1 MLAARAQRGIAPLPR
16 TGKAGPWP
24 RPWRPRPHRTT
35 GRTRPGDGALLVVEG
50 ITVGFGGLLALDD
63 VSMSVHDGE
72 VVGLIGPNGAGKTTL
87 FNVISGFV
95 HASGGT
101 ITYDGAALRR
111 HHPHDLAKLGIA
123 RTLQGIG
130 LCAGLTVHENVMLG
144 AERGL
149 KSDLA
154 SSFLGIWR
162 SSREERRVAAQAME
176 VLDELGAAEFARR
189 LPASLPY
196 AIQKRTALARA
207 LMAEPR
213 LLLLDEPASG
223 LSESEMDTLGSRI
236 RGLTSRM
243 AVLLVEHHMDLVM
256 SVCDRIVVLNFG
268 QVIAHGPPS
277 AIRANPDVAAA
288 YLGDEVREDVL
299 DEVVDEVHE
308 DVLEEEPGGA

>member
-1 MLAARAQRGIAPLPR
+1 MAPTLEAASAPS
-16 TGKAGPWP
+16 
-24 RPWRPRPHRTT
+24 
-35 GRTRPGDGALLVVEG
+35 DGADALAGEALLAVEG

-95 HASGGT
+95 HPSGGT
-101 ITYDGAALRR
+101 ITYDGAVLRR
-111 HHPHDLAKLGIA
+111 HRPHDLGKLGIA
-123 RTLQGIG
+123 RTLQGVG

-144 AERGL
+144 AEPGL

-162 SSREERRVAAQAME
+162 SSREERRVAARAME
-176 VLDELGAAEFARR
+176 VLDELGAAEFARW
-189 LPASLPY
+189 LPSSLPY

-207 LMAEPR
+207 LMARPR

-223 LSESEMDTLGSRI
+223 LSETEMDALGSRI
-236 RGLTSRM
+236 RALTSRM

-268 QVIAHGPPS
+268 QVIAHGSPS
-277 AIRANPDVAAA
+277 AIRNNPDVAAA
-288 YLGDEVREDVL
+288 YLGDEVRDNVRNEARREEL
-299 DEVVDEVHE
+299 DEVSDEKPDE
-308 DVLEEEPGGA
+308 QPDDA